1 MSLEPHTLLLELENI
16 NHTET
21 RKTVDLFIHL
31 LRAGFPEDH
40 IRSELIKHI
49 DALENSL
56 SRKHDSLIQK
66 VYNELKHFKD
76 HGSIHQ
82 AN

>member
-1 MSLEPHTLLLELENI
+1 MSLLLELEKI
-16 NHTET
+16 KDKES
-21 RKTVDLFIHL
+21 RQSVDVYIHL
-31 LRAGFPEDH
+31 LKAGFPEEH

-56 SRKHDSLIQK
+56 SKKHDSLIQK
-66 VYNELKHFKD
+66 VYNDLKHFKD

-82 AN
+82 TS